1 MVIIMAELKL
11 ESSQLAY
18 NVSTDRT
25 TPSPVVEKKE
35 KVIDTVQQVKQ
46 EGQEKQTDAKASEKS
61 VAEVV
66 EEMNQ
71 SDAIRSTS
79 LQFVIEERGEPPV
92 VQVVDRD
99 SGEMIRQ
106 IPSELVVKLSKALD
120 EMADKNSERTGI
132 LLDQQI

>member
-18 NVSTDRT
+18 NVSTDRP

-46 EGQEKQTDAKASEKS
+46 EGQEKQTEAKASEKS

>member
-46 EGQEKQTDAKASEKS
+46 EGQEKQTEAKASEKS

>member
-1 MVIIMAELKL
+1 MAELKL

-46 EGQEKQTDAKASEKS
+46 EGQEKQTEPNEGKKS

>member
-46 EGQEKQTDAKASEKS
+46 EGQEKQTDAKANEKS

-92 VQVVDRD
+92 VQVVDKD

-120 EMADKNSERTGI
+120 EMADKKSERTGI

>member
-1 MVIIMAELKL
+1 MAELKL

-46 EGQEKQTDAKASEKS
+46 EGQEKQTDSKDNEKS

-79 LQFVIEERGEPPV
+79 LQFVLDERGEPPV
-92 VQVVDRD
+92 VQVVDKD

-120 EMADKNSERTGI
+120 EMADKNLERTGI

>member
-1 MVIIMAELKL
+1 MAELKL

-35 KVIDTVQQVKQ
+35 KVIETVQQVKQ
-46 EGQEKQTDAKASEKS
+46 EGQEKQTDSKASEKS

>member
-1 MVIIMAELKL
+1 MAELKL

-46 EGQEKQTDAKASEKS
+46 EGQEKQTDAKASKKS

>member
-35 KVIDTVQQVKQ
+35 KVIETVQQVKQ
-46 EGQEKQTDAKASEKS
+46 EGQEKQTDSKASEKS

>member
-46 EGQEKQTDAKASEKS
+46 EGQEKQTESKTNTKS
-61 VAEVV
+61 VADVV

-92 VQVVDRD
+92 VQVMDRD

-106 IPSELVVKLSKALD
+106 IPSELVVKLSKALE
-120 EMADKNSERTGI
+120 EMADKNSERTGV

>member
-1 MVIIMAELKL
+1 MAELKL

>member
-46 EGQEKQTDAKASEKS
+46 EGQEKQTDSKDNEKS

-79 LQFVIEERGEPPV
+79 LQFVLDERGEPPV
-92 VQVVDRD
+92 VQVVDKD

-120 EMADKNSERTGI
+120 EMADKNLERTGI

>member
-1 MVIIMAELKL
+1 M
-11 ESSQLAY
+11 
-18 NVSTDRT
+18 
-25 TPSPVVEKKE
+25 
-35 KVIDTVQQVKQ
+35 KQ
-46 EGQEKQTDAKASEKS
+46 EGQEKQTEAKASEKS

>member
-46 EGQEKQTDAKASEKS
+46 EGQEKQTEPNEGKKS

>member
-1 MVIIMAELKL
+1 MAELKL

-46 EGQEKQTDAKASEKS
+46 EGQEKQTDAKANEKS

-92 VQVVDRD
+92 VQVVDKD

-120 EMADKNSERTGI
+120 EMADKKSERTGI